1 MFRSIPEVGV
11 LPVTRSALL
20 ITAAVVGL
28 ATGCDDHSVP
38 PNIVLILIDDLG
50 WRDLGVMGSEY
61 YETPNIDRLAR
72 QGMLFM
78 QAYSNAPNCAPSRA
92 SLLSGQYAP
101 RHGIY
106 TVGTA
111 ARGNATQRRLIPIE
125 NKTVLDLETVTLAEA
140 LKEAGYATGHF
151 GKWHLGGEGYLPTD
165 QGFDVNVAGNELGT
179 PPSYFYPYEGAR
191 GQLSDLAQT
200 GTENEYLTDRL
211 TDEAV
216 RFLEA
221 NAERPF
227 FLYLSHFAV
236 HTPIRAKDEIID
248 RFRDKKANGE
258 HDNPTYAAMIFSVDE
273 SVGRIVSKLEEL
285 GIQDNTVVFF
295 FSDNGGFGPVTS
307 MAPLR
312 GSKGMLYEGGIREPL
327 IVRWPG
333 VIEAGSTTDEQVIG
347 TDLYPTILEVAGA
360 ARPTGQTLDGVSLV
374 PVLSGAGGL
383 TERPLFWHFPAYLEA
398 DRSVT
403 GPWRTTP
410 VGAVRRGRYK
420 LLQFFEDNRLEL
432 YDLESDVAEQRDLAT
447 SLPDT
452 TRQLLQLLESWRAAT
467 DAPVPTEPNPEFDR
481 STNRDR

>member
-1 MFRSIPEVGV
+1 MHR
-11 LPVTRSALL
+11 VTS
-20 ITAAVVGL
+20 AVVLLTVLVVGFT
-28 ATGCDDHSVP
+28 TGCADQEKP

-50 WRDLGVMGSEY
+50 WTDLGVMGSEY
-61 YETPNIDRLAR
+61 YETPNIDGLAG
-72 QGMLFM
+72 QGMLFT
-78 QAYSNAPNCAPSRA
+78 QAYANAPNCAPSRA

-101 RHGIY
+101 RHGVY
-106 TVGTA
+106 TVGAST
-111 ARGNATQRRLIPIE
+111 RGNARQRRLIPIE
-125 NKTVLDLETVTLAEA
+125 NQTTLSLETITIAEA
-140 LKEAGYATGHF
+140 LQSAGYVTGHF
-151 GKWHLGGEGYLPTD
+151 GKWHLGGAGYLPTD

-191 GQLSDLAQT
+191 GQLSDLVQT
-200 GTENEYLTDRL
+200 GTANEYLTDRL
-211 TDEAV
+211 TDEAL

-227 FLYLSHFAV
+227 FLYLSHYAV
-236 HTPIRAKDEIID
+236 HTPIRAKDEIVD
-248 RFRDKKANGE
+248 RFRDREVQGGQ
-258 HDNPTYAAMIFSVDE
+258 HNPIYAAMVYSVDE
-273 SVGRIVSKLEEL
+273 SVGRVMSKLEEL
-285 GIQDNTVVFF
+285 GIQENTVVFF

-333 VIEAGSTTDEQVIG
+333 VIEAGGTTDEQVIG
-347 TDLYPTILEVAGA
+347 TDLYPTILEITGA

-374 PVLSGAGGL
+374 PVLSGTEEL

-410 VGAVRRGRYK
+410 VGVVRRGRYK
-420 LLQFFEDNRLEL
+420 LLQFFENNRLEL
-432 YDLESDVAEQRDLAT
+432 YELVSDVAEQRNLAT
-447 SLPDT
+447 ALPDT
-452 TRQLLQLLESWRAAT
+452 TRQLLQLLEDWRAAT
-467 DAPVPTEPNPEFDR
+467 GAPVPTEPNPEFDR

>member
-1 MFRSIPEVGV
+1 MHQ
-11 LPVTRSALL
+11 VTS
-20 ITAAVVGL
+20 AVVLLTVLVVGFT
-28 ATGCDDHSVP
+28 TGCADQEKP

-50 WRDLGVMGSEY
+50 WTDLGVMGSEY
-61 YETPNIDRLAR
+61 YETPNIDGLAG
-72 QGMLFM
+72 QGMLFT
-78 QAYSNAPNCAPSRA
+78 QAYANAPNCAPSRA

-101 RHGIY
+101 RHGVY
-106 TVGTA
+106 TVGAA
-111 ARGNATQRRLIPIE
+111 ARGDPIHRRLIPIE
-125 NKTVLDLETVTLAEA
+125 NQTTLSLETITIAEA
-140 LKEAGYATGHF
+140 LQSAGYVTGHF
-151 GKWHLGGEGYLPTD
+151 GKWHLGGAGYLPTD

-191 GQLSDLAQT
+191 GQLSDLVQT
-200 GTENEYLTDRL
+200 GTANEYLTDRL
-211 TDEAV
+211 TDEAL

-227 FLYLSHFAV
+227 FLYLSHYAV
-236 HTPIRAKDEIID
+236 HTPIRAKDAIVD
-248 RFRDKKANGE
+248 RFRDKEVQAGHN
-258 HDNPTYAAMIFSVDE
+258 NPIYAAMVYSVDE
-273 SVGRIVSKLEEL
+273 SVGRVMSKLEEL
-285 GIQDNTVVFF
+285 GIQENTVVFF

-333 VIEAGSTTDEQVIG
+333 VIEAGGTTDEQVIG
-347 TDLYPTILEVAGA
+347 TDLYPTILEITGA

-374 PVLSGAGGL
+374 PVLSGTEEL

-410 VGAVRRGRYK
+410 VGVVRRGRYK
-420 LLQFFEDNRLEL
+420 LLQFFENNRLEL
-432 YDLESDVAEQRDLAT
+432 YELVSDVAEQRNLAT
-447 SLPDT
+447 ALPDT
-452 TRQLLQLLESWRAAT
+452 TRQLLQLLEDWRAAT
-467 DAPVPTEPNPEFDR
+467 GAPVPTEPNPEFDR